1 MADPKIPPRNGE
13 GDQPQAGGGVGG
25 ASTVA
30 STPPPSPSAT
40 VPLPVP
46 GRYDFL
52 EIHRGTAP
60 LVVGFPHTGTDLPPE
75 LEDVFVSPWLARKDA
90 DWWIDRLYAF
100 ARDLGATT
108 VRTRLSRS
116 VIDCNRDPS
125 GASLY
130 PGQTTTGLCPTET
143 FDGEPLYPGAGPDQ
157 AEIDRRRAAYF
168 DPYHEALSAEL
179 MRLRTLHRNIVLYD
193 AHSIRSHMPRL
204 FDGELPQFNIGTNNG
219 ETCDPAL
226 RDAVTS
232 ICAASGHSHVLDSRF
247 RGGWTTR
254 HYGRPE
260 TGVHAIQMEL
270 AQSTH
275 LTTETPPFAYDEGK
289 ADKLRIHLKSILTR
303 IEEITL
309 GLKR

>member
-1 MADPKIPPRNGE
+1 
-13 GDQPQAGGGVGG
+13 V
-25 ASTVA
+25 T
-30 STPPPSPSAT
+30 
-40 VPLPVP
+40 
-46 GRYDFL
+46 DFL
-52 EIHRGTAP
+52 EIHRGTEP

-75 LEDVFVSPWLARKDA
+75 LEGAFVSPWLARKDA

-143 FDGEPLYPGAGPDQ
+143 FDGEPLYPGPSPDQ

-168 DPYHEALSAEL
+168 DPYHEALATEL
-179 MRLRTLHRNIVLYD
+179 MRLRTEHRNIVLYD
-193 AHSIRSHMPRL
+193 AHSIRSHVPRL
-204 FDGELPQFNIGTNNG
+204 FDGELPQFNIGTNNR

-226 RDAVTS
+226 AHAVEA
-232 ICAASGHSHVLDSRF
+232 ICAGSGHSHVLDGRF

-254 HYGRPE
+254 HYGRPAD
-260 TGVHAIQMEL
+260 GIHAIQMEL
-270 AQSTH
+270 SMRGYMAEPEHPGPDTWPSPIDPEPIILPILKQVLEACLS
-275 LTTETPPFAYDEGK
+275 FAKE
-289 ADKLRIHLKSILTR
+289 HP
-303 IEEITL
+303 
-309 GLKR
+309 